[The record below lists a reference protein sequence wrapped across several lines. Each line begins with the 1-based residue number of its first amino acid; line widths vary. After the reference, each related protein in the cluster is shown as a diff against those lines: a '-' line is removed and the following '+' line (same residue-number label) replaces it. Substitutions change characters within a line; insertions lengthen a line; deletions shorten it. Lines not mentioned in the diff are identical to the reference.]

1 MNKSL
6 IIIIV
11 YIIGI
16 IFGALGFG
24 IWDAETSISKAI
36 LVLVWTVIFLIS
48 LFFTEKEKK

>member
-24 IWDAETSISKAI
+24 IWDAETSISKTM
-36 LVLVWTVIFLIS
+36 LVLAWTVFFLIG
-48 LFFTEKEKK
+48 LFLTEKKNK